1 MPRKCFSLV
10 LADMARYNPRGKAI
24 IYGEKKVTWRELNN
38 RVNRFANALMS
49 LGIKKG
55 DHAIILFHDCPE
67 FIEANYALQKIG
79 AVPIPMNFRFV
90 TREIEYQTDQSDSV
104 VFICEDIFME
114 QIQKA
119 LPNCKKLQIVICAR
133 RSMAPLPAG
142 MLNYEELMD
151 KHPPNEPPPVTTEDD
166 ICTIS
171 YTGGTTGMP
180 KGVVLTYRN
189 FWNLAGSVFGDLLGR
204 VAGDPKANFGR
215 IIGTLTPIPGMEK
228 IINILIAPKSVRPF
242 LARSIPRL
250 IPKTFGTPMGP
261 LLNRFT
267 GGFSMFLNM
276 PLFHMANYQ
285 VLIIGPIS
293 GLSRFILRPGISFDP
308 KEALEIIAK
317 ERPMLVMFVPTQWKK
332 VLDYPGLQK
341 FNKKSVLVAMT
352 GSGVNPAQQKKRIL
366 KEFPNALV
374 ADIFGQTE
382 MTPDTSI
389 RLDASEESLKDHC
402 VGKPLAGVEI
412 RIIDEKGNEAAPGEA
427 GEILYRSGTIMKEYY
442 GDREKTAE
450 VIKDGWFHSGD
461 LGYLDKDGE
470 IIVVDR
476 MKETI
481 STGGEKV
488 YPHEVEEILESHPKV
503 EHACVIGVPDETW
516 GSTVRAIIVAYEGEQ
531 LTQGEIIEWC
541 RDKMTGFKR
550 PKTVVFAKELPL
562 SPVGKVMRAQVKE
575 KYGRP

>member
-1 MPRKCFSLV
+1 MARKCFSLL
-10 LADMARYNPRGKAI
+10 LADMARYNPSGKAI
-24 IYGEKKVTWRELNN
+24 TYGDKKVTWREFNN
-38 RVNRFANALMS
+38 RVNRLSQALMG
-49 LGIKKG
+49 LGVKKG

-90 TREIEYQTDQSDSV
+90 AREIEYQTTQSDST
-104 VFICEDIFME
+104 VFIFEDLFAE
-114 QIQKA
+114 QVLKA
-119 LPNCKKLQIVICAR
+119 LSGCPKVKRVICAR
-133 RSMAPLPAG
+133 RSWDALPEG
-142 MLNYEELMD
+142 MYDYETLVE
-151 KHPPNEPPPVTTEDD
+151 KNPPVEPPPVTGEDD

-180 KGVVLTYRN
+180 KGVVLTYKN
-189 FWNLAGSVFGDLLGR
+189 FWNLAGAMFGDLLGR

-215 IIGTLTPIPGMEK
+215 IIGALTPVPGMEK
-228 IINILIAPKSVRPF
+228 IVNTLVAPPKVRSY
-242 LARSIPRL
+242 LSRSIPKL
-250 IPKTFGTPMGP
+250 LPKTFGTPMGP
-261 LLNRFT
+261 ILNRIT

-285 VLIIGPIS
+285 VLIIGPMS
-293 GLSRFILRPGISFDP
+293 GLSRYILRPGISFDP
-308 KEALEIIAK
+308 QEALEIIEK
-317 ERPMLVMFVPTQWKK
+317 ERPMLAMFVPTQWKK
-332 VLDYPGLQK
+332 LLDYPELHK
-341 FNKKSVLVAMT
+341 YNKKSVLVAMT
-352 GSGVNPAQQKKRIL
+352 GAGVNPAQQKKRIL

-374 ADIFGQTE
+374 ADVFGQTE

-389 RLDASEESLKDHC
+389 RLDASEETLKDHC
-402 VGKPLAGVEI
+402 VGKPLAGVEV
-412 RIIDEKGNEAAPGEA
+412 RIVSEKGEDVPKGEV
-427 GEILYRSGTIMKEYY
+427 GEILYKSGTIMKEYY
-442 GDREKTAE
+442 GDKERTEE
-450 VIKDGWFHSGD
+450 VIQGGWFHSGD

-516 GSTVRAIIVAYEGEQ
+516 GSTVRAILVLYEG
-531 LTQGEIIEWC
+531 TQATQEEIIEWC

-550 PKTVVFAKELPL
+550 PKTVVFAEALPL

>member
-1 MPRKCFSLV
+1 
-10 LADMARYNPRGKAI
+10 
-24 IYGEKKVTWRELNN
+24 
-38 RVNRFANALMS
+38 
-49 LGIKKG
+49 
-55 DHAIILFHDCPE
+55 
-67 FIEANYALQKIG
+67 
-79 AVPIPMNFRFV
+79 
-90 TREIEYQTDQSDSV
+90 
-104 VFICEDIFME
+104 
-114 QIQKA
+114 
-119 LPNCKKLQIVICAR
+119 
-133 RSMAPLPAG
+133 
-142 MLNYEELMD
+142 
-151 KHPPNEPPPVTTEDD
+151 
-166 ICTIS
+166 
-171 YTGGTTGMP
+171 MP

-189 FWNLAGSVFGDLLGR
+189 FWNLAGSMFGDLLGR

-228 IINILIAPKSVRPF
+228 IINTLIAPKGVRPF

-250 IPKTFGTPMGP
+250 LPKTFGTPMGP

-332 VLDYPGLQK
+332 VLDYPDLQK
-341 FNKKSVLVAMT
+341 FNRKSVLVAMT

-366 KEFPNALV
+366 KEFSNALV

-389 RLDASEESLKDHC
+389 RLDASEESLKDRC

-412 RIIDEKGNEAAPGEA
+412 KIVDEKGKEAAPGEA
-427 GEILYRSGTIMKEYY
+427 GEILYRSGTIMKGYY

-516 GSTVRAIIVAYEGEQ
+516 GSTVRAIIVPYEGEQ

-550 PKTVVFAKELPL
+550 PKTVVFAEELPL

-575 KYGRP
+575 KYGSP

>member
-10 LADMARYNPRGKAI
+10 LADMARYNPGGKAI
-24 IYGEKKVTWRELNN
+24 IYGDKEFTWRELNN
-38 RVNRFANALMS
+38 RVNRFANVLKA

-90 TREIEYQTDQSDSV
+90 AREIEYQTEQSDSV

-119 LPNCKKLQIVICAR
+119 LPSCKKLQTVICVKR
-133 RSMAPLPAG
+133 DMAPLPAG

-151 KHPPNEPPPVTTEDD
+151 KHPPTEPPPVTTEDD

-189 FWNLAGSVFGDLLGR
+189 FWNLAGSMFGDLLGR

-228 IINILIAPKSVRPF
+228 IINTLIAPKGVRPF

-250 IPKTFGTPMGP
+250 LPKTFGTPMGP

-293 GLSRFILRPGISFDP
+293 GLSRFILRSGISFDP
-308 KEALEIIAK
+308 KEALDIIAK

-332 VLDYPGLQK
+332 VLDYPDLQK
-341 FNKKSVLVAMT
+341 FNRKSVLVAMT

-389 RLDASEESLKDHC
+389 RLDASEESLKDRC

-412 RIIDEKGNEAAPGEA
+412 RIVDEKGKEAAPGEA

-488 YPHEVEEILESHPKV
+488 YPHEVEEILEFHPKV

-516 GSTVRAIIVAYEGEQ
+516 GSTVRAIIVLYEGEQ

-575 KYGRP
+575 QYGRP